1 MMMQA
6 VSCSK
11 KAVRALLII
20 KGRKK
25 AHEMIMVWNKELP
38 RLLRMTLA
46 FNGSVFLLYTASC
59 SIMANTNPVV
69 NSI

>member
-1 MMMQA
+1 MQA

-38 RLLRMTLA
+38 
-46 FNGSVFLLYTASC
+46 GFLS
-59 SIMANTNPVV
+59 
-69 NSI
+69 